1 MKNTLITLMITSFYC
16 QGEVLEVKNKTSI
29 VEYRIITESI
39 NSIES
44 QKNEI
49 YRIKYIISLIEYS
62 LDPYNSDELKNLEE
76 LVPTIGFLIK
86 ENGKEIR
93 SLILEYALTT
103 ENIYLKKRAVYLL
116 EKIECRKIDLLFNE
130 FYGFGYNSEKLNTL
144 RTCIDRGDS
153 SINQFFPPQ
162 GEEINLP
169 KK

>member
-1 MKNTLITLMITSFYC
+1 MKKTLIILMITPFYC
-16 QGEVLEVKNKTSI
+16 KGEVLEIKNKPSI
-29 VEYRIITESI
+29 LEFRIITESI
-39 NSIES
+39 KPIES

-49 YRIKYIISLIEYS
+49 NRIKYIISLIEYS

-76 LVPTIGFLIK
+76 LVPSIEFLIK

-103 ENIYLKKRAVYLL
+103 NNIYLKKRAVYLL
-116 EKIECRKIDLLFNE
+116 EKIESRKIDLLFNE
-130 FYGFGYNSEKLNTL
+130 FYGAGYKSEKLETL